1 MKITFH
7 GHACVE
13 IQSESYSILIDP
25 FLTGNPKAI
34 TDPDQ
39 LNPDYILLTH
49 GHGDHIGDA
58 AAIAKRSGATI
69 IAMVELAEYMESLG
83 VSSTVGMNLGGGA
96 EFPFGKIKWVPALHS
111 SSITENGEIRYLG
124 NPAGIILEL
133 DGLTLYHAGDTAL
146 FSDMKLIGCRYKPEL
161 AILPIGSFFTMDPE
175 DALLA
180 AEWVQAKH
188 VIPVHYDTFP
198 AIVQDAV
205 HFAHELS
212 KQGITGHVM
221 KPGDILQTNNWSIH
235 KLE

>member
-13 IQSESYSILIDP
+13 IQSESYSLLIDP
-25 FLTGNPKAI
+25 FLTGNPKAV
-34 TDPDQ
+34 TKPEQ

-49 GHGDHIGDA
+49 GHSDHIGDA
-58 AAIAKRSGATI
+58 AGIAKRTGATI
-69 IAMVELAEYMESLG
+69 ITIVELASYMESQG
-83 VSSTVGMNLGGGA
+83 VSETVGMNLGGGA

-111 SSITENGEIRYLG
+111 SSVGEHGEIIYLG
-124 NPAGIILEL
+124 NPAGIVLEL
-133 DGLTLYHAGDTAL
+133 EDLTLYHAGDTAL
-146 FSDMKLIGCRYKPEL
+146 FSDMKLIGDRYKPEL

-198 AIVQDAV
+198 PIKQDADQY
-205 HFAHELS
+205 ARKLNAI
-212 KQGITGHVM
+212 GIEGHVM
-221 KPGDILQTNNWSIH
+221 KPGDVLCTNCWS
-235 KLE
+235 LE